1 MTGNATLRISPLT
14 PADADELLTFIRQLQ
29 RDDPL
34 HPVTVVAP
42 SNYALLSLR
51 HRLGRSGFANV
62 QFMVFP
68 RLAEL
73 LGAPSLSAQGRRPLT
88 SIFDSAVVRDV
99 ASEAKGILEPLRDH
113 PSTHLS
119 LRQTF
124 RQLRHATDA
133 ALDNLAAQ
141 GGLRAETVALF
152 RRYRERI
159 REYYDDEDLAE
170 AAAAAVRNDN
180 ALGLKDLGFIVF
192 FRVRGLTP
200 AQRTL
205 AHALAE
211 NERCAML
218 LGETGDE
225 QADQSTHALAGD
237 LRTVL
242 SEPQPSA
249 DAQSNA
255 PTESSH
261 ILIAPDAHQELRWVI
276 RRIMQRAESGTPF
289 HRMAVL
295 YRKEAPYG
303 TLIREELTLANIP
316 VAGPNPASLAD
327 TAVGSTLLGLLSL
340 QDADFARDAV
350 MAWLTG
356 CPLKTPPG
364 IDAASFNPTLWDTV
378 SKRANVVRGS
388 AQWEQRLSQY
398 ADNLDREAADR
409 QGELSE
415 ARAER
420 MRSDAAVARQL
431 LQFITDL
438 MQNASPPADHSWSG
452 YSDWAKDLLGS
463 YLADNLPQAEQ
474 RTYDRIERVLNELKS
489 ADEISQDVTFEVFRR
504 ALNEALQASLG
515 HLGSVGHGVFVA
527 PLKLAAAMSFDAVH
541 IVGMIEGAVPPAV
554 RDDPLIPERDR
565 ERAGGAAAG
574 LPLQQQRKD
583 DERYDYL
590 AALATA
596 PEHTLSYPVADPA
609 GQRGN
614 YPSRWLLERA
624 SQLEGIPV
632 FASTLPQLGGRPWM
646 TIITSMRHS
655 LTTTHTSAHADTH
668 DYNMDRL
675 QTWST
680 AGLRADLHP
689 LTEDTLLASAFS
701 LSAARQGRNFTEWD
715 GNLSG
720 AGANFDGI
728 LGNRPLSPTSLER
741 WARCPF
747 SYFLGTIL
755 RLSAE
760 DRPEDIYAIT
770 PLERGSLVHDILE
783 KFINT
788 VRSQNSLPAP
798 TEAWSEDHHRELR
811 RIANEHFEEAE
822 ARGVTGKSV
831 MWQIARDEILIDL
844 SAFLDADLRMRQQ
857 FGVSP
862 IGVEAE
868 FGMSSEGWQP
878 AELTLPD
885 GAQVRFRGKID
896 RVDADSNHNNVL
908 VLDYKTGSAY
918 PYRNLKDDPIDR
930 GHHLQLAIYALA
942 ARQALGAHTLGKY
955 PDVSAAYWFVTGRGN
970 FALMPSSPVSIG
982 NNDVAARFEDG
993 ISTIVGGIRQGL
1005 FPANPGPILTG
1016 AVSLTAR
1023 FCDFK
1028 SLCPSRRDVQWRR
1041 KSQAPALSEYVRLT
1055 DGE

>member
-1 MTGNATLRISPLT
+1 MTTTATLRISPLT
-14 PADADELLTFIRQLQ
+14 PADADELLTFIRHLQ

-34 HPVTVVAP
+34 RPVTVVAP

-113 PSTHLS
+113 PSTHMS

-141 GGLRAETVALF
+141 GGLRAETITLF

-159 REYYDDEDLAE
+159 RDYYDDEDLAE
-170 AAAAAVRNDN
+170 AAAAAVRNNN
-180 ALGLKDLGFIVF
+180 APGLKDLGFIVF

-225 QADQSTHALAGD
+225 QADQSTHALADD
-237 LRTVL
+237 LRPVL
-242 SEPQPSA
+242 SEPQTPA

-255 PTESSH
+255 PTESPH

-340 QDADFARDAV
+340 RDADFARDAV

-356 CPLKTPPG
+356 CPLKPPPG
-364 IDAASFNPTLWDTV
+364 IDTASFNPTLWDTV

-388 AQWEQRLSQY
+388 VQWEQRLSQY
-398 ADNLDREAADR
+398 ADNLDREATDR

-420 MRSDAAVARQL
+420 MRSDAAIARQL
-431 LQFITDL
+431 LHFVTDL
-438 MQNASPPADHSWSG
+438 IQNASPPVDHSWSG
-452 YSDWAKDLLGS
+452 YSDWAKELLGS
-463 YLADNLPQAEQ
+463 YLADNLPESEQ

-489 ADEISQDVTFEVFRR
+489 ADEISRDVTFEIFRR
-504 ALNEALQASLG
+504 ALNEALQASVG

-527 PLKLAAAMSFDAVH
+527 PLKPAAAMSFDAVH

-574 LPLQQQRKD
+574 LPYNSSAR
-583 DERYDYL
+583 
-590 AALATA
+590 T
-596 PEHTLSYPVADPA
+596 
-609 GQRGN
+609 
-614 YPSRWLLERA
+614 
-624 SQLEGIPV
+624 
-632 FASTLPQLGGRPWM
+632 
-646 TIITSMRHS
+646 TSD
-655 LTTTHTSAHADTH
+655 TTT
-668 DYNMDRL
+668 
-675 QTWST
+675 
-680 AGLRADLHP
+680 LRRSPPHRSIRCP
-689 LTEDTLLASAFS
+689 TPSPIPRG
-701 LSAARQGRNFTEWD
+701 SAATIPR
-715 GNLSG
+715 
-720 AGANFDGI
+720 AGFWSEHRSLKA
-728 LGNRPLSPTSLER
+728 SPYSPPHCRSL
-741 WARCPF
+741 
-747 SYFLGTIL
+747 
-755 RLSAE
+755 AE
-760 DRPEDIYAIT
+760 DH
-770 PLERGSLVHDILE
+770 G
-783 KFINT
+783 
-788 VRSQNSLPAP
+788 
-798 TEAWSEDHHRELR
+798 
-811 RIANEHFEEAE
+811 
-822 ARGVTGKSV
+822 
-831 MWQIARDEILIDL
+831 
-844 SAFLDADLRMRQQ
+844 
-857 FGVSP
+857 
-862 IGVEAE
+862 
-868 FGMSSEGWQP
+868 
-878 AELTLPD
+878 
-885 GAQVRFRGKID
+885 
-896 RVDADSNHNNVL
+896 
-908 VLDYKTGSAY
+908 
-918 PYRNLKDDPIDR
+918 
-930 GHHLQLAIYALA
+930 
-942 ARQALGAHTLGKY
+942 
-955 PDVSAAYWFVTGRGN
+955 
-970 FALMPSSPVSIG
+970 
-982 NNDVAARFEDG
+982 
-993 ISTIVGGIRQGL
+993 
-1005 FPANPGPILTG
+1005 
-1016 AVSLTAR
+1016 
-1023 FCDFK
+1023 
-1028 SLCPSRRDVQWRR
+1028 
-1041 KSQAPALSEYVRLT
+1041 
-1055 DGE
+1055 

>member
-1 MTGNATLRISPLT
+1 MTSDATLHISPLT
-14 PADADELLTFIRQLQ
+14 PTDADELLTFIRQVQ

-34 HPVTVVAP
+34 RPVTVVAP

-124 RQLRHATDA
+124 RQMRHATDA

-159 REYYDDEDLAE
+159 RDYYDDEDLAE
-170 AAAAAVRNDN
+170 AAAAAVRNDD
-180 ALGLKDLGFIVF
+180 APGLKDLGFIVF

-200 AQRTL
+200 AQRIL

-218 LGETGDE
+218 LGKTGDE

-237 LRTVL
+237 LRPVL
-242 SEPQPSA
+242 SEPQTPA

-255 PTESSH
+255 PTESPH

-276 RRIMQRAESGTPF
+276 RRIMQRAQSGTPF

-340 QDADFARDAV
+340 LEADFARDVV

-356 CPLKTPPG
+356 CPLKPPPG

-388 AQWEQRLSQY
+388 VQWEQRLSQY
-398 ADNLDREAADR
+398 ADNLDREATDR

-420 MRSDAAVARQL
+420 MRSDAAIARQL
-431 LQFITDL
+431 LHFITDL
-438 MQNASPPADHSWSG
+438 MQKASPPVDHSWSG
-452 YSDWAKDLLGS
+452 YSDWAKELLGS

-504 ALNEALQASLG
+504 ALNEALQASVG

-614 YPSRWLLERA
+614 YPSRWLLEQA

-632 FASTLPQLGGRPWM
+632 FASTLPQLGRRPWM

-675 QTWST
+675 QAWNT

-689 LTEDTLLASAFS
+689 LTEDTLLASALS
-701 LSAARQGRNFTEWD
+701 LSAARQDRNFTEWD
-715 GNLSG
+715 GNLSA
-720 AGANFDGI
+720 AGANFAGI

-741 WARCPF
+741 WAKCPF

-783 KFINT
+783 KFVNT
-788 VRSQNSLPAP
+788 VRVQNSLPAT
-798 TEAWSEDHHRELR
+798 TEAWSKNHHRELR

-868 FGMSSEGWQP
+868 FGMSNEGWQP
-878 AELTLPD
+878 AAFTLSD
-885 GAQVRFRGKID
+885 DSQVKFRGKID
-896 RVDADSNHNNVL
+896 RVDADDSGKRTL
-908 VLDYKTGSAY
+908 VLDYKTGSDY
-918 PYRNLKDDPIDR
+918 SYRKLKDDPIDR
-930 GHHLQLAIYALA
+930 GQRLQLAIYALA
-942 ARQALGAHTLGKY
+942 AKQALGDDTS
-955 PDVSAAYWFVTGRGN
+955 VSAAYWFVTGKGN
-970 FALMPSSPVSIG
+970 FALMPAQPVNIG
-982 NNDVAARFEDG
+982 DDGVLSRFDEG

-1005 FPANPGPILTG
+1005 FPANPGEPDRG
-1016 AVSLTAR
+1016 SFANCR

-1028 SLCPSRRDVQWRR
+1028 TLCPSRRDVQWRR
-1041 KSQAPALSEYVRLT
+1041 KSQASALSEYVRLT

>member
-1 MTGNATLRISPLT
+1 MRCIS
-14 PADADELLTFIRQLQ
+14 
-29 RDDPL
+29 
-34 HPVTVVAP
+34 
-42 SNYALLSLR
+42 
-51 HRLGRSGFANV
+51 SG
-62 QFMVFP
+62 
-68 RLAEL
+68 L
-73 LGAPSLSAQGRRPLT
+73 
-88 SIFDSAVVRDV
+88 
-99 ASEAKGILEPLRDH
+99 
-113 PSTHLS
+113 
-119 LRQTF
+119 
-124 RQLRHATDA
+124 
-133 ALDNLAAQ
+133 
-141 GGLRAETVALF
+141 
-152 RRYRERI
+152 
-159 REYYDDEDLAE
+159 
-170 AAAAAVRNDN
+170 
-180 ALGLKDLGFIVF
+180 
-192 FRVRGLTP
+192 
-200 AQRTL
+200 
-205 AHALAE
+205 
-211 NERCAML
+211 
-218 LGETGDE
+218 
-225 QADQSTHALAGD
+225 
-237 LRTVL
+237 
-242 SEPQPSA
+242 
-249 DAQSNA
+249 
-255 PTESSH
+255 
-261 ILIAPDAHQELRWVI
+261 
-276 RRIMQRAESGTPF
+276 
-289 HRMAVL
+289 
-295 YRKEAPYG
+295 
-303 TLIREELTLANIP
+303 
-316 VAGPNPASLAD
+316 
-327 TAVGSTLLGLLSL
+327 
-340 QDADFARDAV
+340 
-350 MAWLTG
+350 
-356 CPLKTPPG
+356 
-364 IDAASFNPTLWDTV
+364 
-378 SKRANVVRGS
+378 
-388 AQWEQRLSQY
+388 
-398 ADNLDREAADR
+398 
-409 QGELSE
+409 
-415 ARAER
+415 
-420 MRSDAAVARQL
+420 
-431 LQFITDL
+431 
-438 MQNASPPADHSWSG
+438 
-452 YSDWAKDLLGS
+452 
-463 YLADNLPQAEQ
+463 
-474 RTYDRIERVLNELKS
+474 
-489 ADEISQDVTFEVFRR
+489 
-504 ALNEALQASLG
+504 
-515 HLGSVGHGVFVA
+515 
-527 PLKLAAAMSFDAVH
+527 
-541 IVGMIEGAVPPAV
+541 IEGAVPPAV

-614 YPSRWLLERA
+614 YPSRWLLEQA

-632 FASTLPQLGGRPWM
+632 FASTLPQLGRRPWM

-675 QTWST
+675 QTWNT

-701 LSAARQGRNFTEWD
+701 LSAARQGRTFTEWD
-715 GNLSG
+715 GNLSA

-783 KFINT
+783 KFVNT
-788 VRSQNSLPAP
+788 VHAQNSLPAP

-811 RIANEHFEEAE
+811 RIANEHFKEAE

-831 MWQIARDEILIDL
+831 MWQIARDEMLIDL

-878 AELTLPD
+878 ATYTLSD
-885 GAQVRFRGKID
+885 NSQVSFRGKID
-896 RVDADSNHNNVL
+896 RVDADNDHGNVL
-908 VLDYKTGSAY
+908 VLDYKTGSTY

-942 ARQALGAHTLGKY
+942 ARQALGAHALGKY
-955 PDVSAAYWFVTGRGN
+955 PAVSAAYWFVTGRGN

-982 NNDVAARFEDG
+982 NDDVAARFEDG

-1005 FPANPGPILTG
+1005 FPANPGDPDRG
-1016 AVSLTAR
+1016 SFANCR

>member
-1 MTGNATLRISPLT
+1 MTGHASLQISHLT
-14 PADADELLTFIRQLQ
+14 PTDADELQEFIRQIQ
-29 RDDPL
+29 QGDPL
-34 HPVTVVAP
+34 RPVDVVAP

-113 PSTHLS
+113 PSMHLS

-124 RQLRHATDA
+124 RQMRHATDA

-141 GGLRAETVALF
+141 DGLRAETVALF

-159 REYYDDEDLAE
+159 RDYYDDEDLAE
-170 AAAAAVRNDN
+170 AAAAAVRNDD
-180 ALGLKDLGFIVF
+180 APGLKDLGFIVF

-225 QADQSTHALAGD
+225 QADRSTHALAGD
-237 LRTVL
+237 LRPVL
-242 SEPQPSA
+242 SEPQTPA

-255 PTESSH
+255 PTESPH

-276 RRIMQRAESGTPF
+276 RRIMQRAQSGTPF

-303 TLIREELTLANIP
+303 TLIREELTLANVP

-340 QDADFARDAV
+340 HEADFARDVV

-356 CPLKTPPG
+356 CPLKPPPG

-388 AQWEQRLSQY
+388 VQWEQRLSQY

-420 MRSDAAVARQL
+420 MRSDAAIARQL
-431 LQFITDL
+431 LHFITDL
-438 MQNASPPADHSWSG
+438 MQKASPPVDLSWSG
-452 YSDWAKDLLGS
+452 YSDWAKELLGS

-504 ALNEALQASLG
+504 ALNEALQASVG

-565 ERAGGAAAG
+565 ECAGGTAAG

-614 YPSRWLLERA
+614 YPSRWLLEQA
-624 SQLEGIPV
+624 SQLKGIPV
-632 FASTLPQLGGRPWM
+632 FASTLPQLGRRPWM

-675 QTWST
+675 QTWNT
-680 AGLRADLHP
+680 AGLHADLHP

-701 LSAARQGRNFTEWD
+701 LSAARQGRTFTEWD
-715 GNLSG
+715 GNLSA

-770 PLERGSLVHDILE
+770 PIERGSLVHDILE
-783 KFINT
+783 KFVNT
-788 VRSQNSLPAP
+788 VRAQNTIPAP
-798 TEAWSEDHHRELR
+798 TEAWNEDHHRELR

-831 MWQIARDEILIDL
+831 MWQIARDEMLIDL

-908 VLDYKTGSAY
+908 VLDYKTGSDY
-918 PYRNLKDDPIDR
+918 SYRKLKDDPIDR
-930 GHHLQLAIYALA
+930 GQHLQLAIYALA

-955 PDVSAAYWFVTGRGN
+955 PAVSAAYWFVTGRGN

-982 NNDVAARFEDG
+982 NDDVAARFEDG

-1005 FPANPGPILTG
+1005 FPANPGDPDRG
-1016 AVSLTAR
+1016 SFANCR

>member
-1 MTGNATLRISPLT
+1 LTTTATLHISPLT
-14 PADADELLTFIRQLQ
+14 PTDADELLTFIRHLQ

-34 HPVTVVAP
+34 RPVTVVAP

-113 PSTHLS
+113 PSTHMS

-141 GGLRAETVALF
+141 DGLRAETVALF

-159 REYYDDEDLAE
+159 RDYYDDEDLAE

-180 ALGLKDLGFIVF
+180 APGLKDLGFIVF

-211 NERCAML
+211 NGRCAML

-225 QADQSTHALAGD
+225 QADQSTHALADD
-237 LRTVL
+237 LRPVL
-242 SEPQPSA
+242 SEPQTPA

-255 PTESSH
+255 PTESPH

-340 QDADFARDAV
+340 RDADFARDAV

-356 CPLKTPPG
+356 CPLKPPPG
-364 IDAASFNPTLWDTV
+364 IDTASFNPTLWDTV

-388 AQWEQRLSQY
+388 VQWEQRLSQY
-398 ADNLDREAADR
+398 ADNLDREATDR

-420 MRSDAAVARQL
+420 MRSDAAIARQL
-431 LQFITDL
+431 LHFVTDL
-438 MQNASPPADHSWSG
+438 IQNASPPVDHSWSG
-452 YSDWAKDLLGS
+452 YSDWAKELLGS
-463 YLADNLPQAEQ
+463 YLADNLPESEQ

-489 ADEISQDVTFEVFRR
+489 ADEISRDVTFEIFRR
-504 ALNEALQASLG
+504 ALNEALQASVG

-527 PLKLAAAMSFDAVH
+527 PLKPAAAMSFDAVH

-675 QTWST
+675 QTWNT

-715 GNLSG
+715 GNLSA
-720 AGANFDGI
+720 AGANFAGI

-741 WARCPF
+741 WAKCPF

-770 PLERGSLVHDILE
+770 PIERGSLVHDILE

-788 VRSQNSLPAP
+788 ARAQNSLPAP
-798 TEAWSEDHHRELR
+798 SEAWSEDHHRELR

-844 SAFLDADLRMRQQ
+844 DSFLDADLRMRQQ

-868 FGMSSEGWQP
+868 FGMSSEGWDP
-878 AELTLPD
+878 AAYTLSD
-885 GAQVRFRGKID
+885 NSQVSFRGKID
-896 RVDADSNHNNVL
+896 RVDADNDHSKVL
-908 VLDYKTGSAY
+908 VLDYKTGSDY
-918 PYRNLKDDPIDR
+918 SYRKLKDDPIDR

-955 PDVSAAYWFVTGRGN
+955 PAVSAAYWFVTGRGN
-970 FALMPSSPVSIG
+970 FALLPSSPVSIG
-982 NNDVAARFEDG
+982 NDDVAARFEDG

-1005 FPANPGPILTG
+1005 FPANPGDPDRG
-1016 AVSLTAR
+1016 SFANCR

-1041 KSQAPALSEYVRLT
+1041 KSQASALSEYVRLT